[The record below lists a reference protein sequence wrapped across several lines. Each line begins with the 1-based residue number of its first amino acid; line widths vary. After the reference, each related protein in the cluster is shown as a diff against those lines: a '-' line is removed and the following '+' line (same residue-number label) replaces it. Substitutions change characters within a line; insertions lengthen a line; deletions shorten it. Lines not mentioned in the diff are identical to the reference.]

1 MSPRLL
7 QTLEPAPTTKKN
19 TTINLVGVL
28 VGAVDAQAEADVGAV
43 GTTTMM
49 IDETMVVVVV
59 VGTRVD
65 LVREEEEDDS
75 RMNLEGRREMGRESL
90 SRTTRG
96 STRDHRTGI
105 LVGLL
110 RLRRGIMG
118 HHRVD
123 MVDHRHRLLLDHHH
137 QRTTDLNKLARCN
150 SCSQHSNNPPS
161 LLSLQHPPTQP
172 CLHPAQVHTIHLDIP
187 VHHRQPPL
195 LTAARQHLHPDT
207 AVHPLHPDMVPRL
220 QDMAQAHDHH
230 HHLLWAT
237 PRPQLRPHHLHWEA
251 CRCRRISRR
260 CCSRWDRHR
269 RLVLVMQRHPDPV
282 VKHLGEDNRGYN
294 SLCRF
299 CSLSRISRRRQGRRD
314 GMVGR
319 CYLLIRLF
327 DFVRNYMTGDWC
339 VEVMPL

>member
-1 MSPRLL
+1 M
-7 QTLEPAPTTKKN
+7 
-19 TTINLVGVL
+19 GVL

-123 MVDHRHRLLLDHHH
+123 MVDHRHRLLLYV
-137 QRTTDLNKLARCN
+137 L
-150 SCSQHSNNPPS
+150 
-161 LLSLQHPPTQP
+161 
-172 CLHPAQVHTIHLDIP
+172 VF
-187 VHHRQPPL
+187 
-195 LTAARQHLHPDT
+195 
-207 AVHPLHPDMVPRL
+207 
-220 QDMAQAHDHH
+220 
-230 HHLLWAT
+230 
-237 PRPQLRPHHLHWEA
+237 
-251 CRCRRISRR
+251 
-260 CCSRWDRHR
+260 
-269 RLVLVMQRHPDPV
+269 LVLRRNGNAD
-282 VKHLGEDNRGYN
+282 GYVAGTTTT
-294 SLCRF
+294 RE
-299 CSLSRISRRRQGRRD
+299 RP
-314 GMVGR
+314 
-319 CYLLIRLF
+319 
-327 DFVRNYMTGDWC
+327 T
-339 VEVMPL
+339 